1 MCDLSECVTR
11 QALSGLPP
19 QSLDHH
25 NKRLWSLKEEGEG
38 EEEEEEGEGGAL
50 SVLDAD
56 LLELP
61 REFEEGALQ

>member
-1 MCDLSECVTR
+1 MTH

-25 NKRLWSLKEEGEG
+25 NKRLWLLKEEGEG
-38 EEEEEEGEGGAL
+38 EEEEEEGEGGAH